1 MSIKGKVAIVTGSG
15 SGIGQATALRLAK
28 DGVHLVLN
36 DIDSQALA
44 GTVALFQGAEASQV
58 PGDVAQESM
67 AKSLVEEA
75 CRRFGRVD
83 ILVNNAGVHHIGDI
97 DETSLE
103 DWNRVI
109 SANLT
114 SMFLCSKHTI
124 PQMLRQGSGTI
135 VNLASI
141 SSFVGQE
148 MNGKS
153 TFLYNVT
160 KAGALQLTRSLAS
173 RYAPDGIRINCVCP
187 GATRTNAIHI
197 EDPVELDNF
206 WKAVGEAHPLGRVA
220 DPREIASVIAFLVSD
235 EASFMT
241 GSAVVVDG
249 GYLVR

>member
-15 SGIGQATALRLAK
+15 SGIGQATALHLAE
-28 DGVHLVLN
+28 GGASLVLN
-36 DIDSQALA
+36 DVDSQALTE
-44 GTVALFQGAEASQV
+44 TVALLQGAVACQV
-58 PGDVAQESM
+58 PGDVAMEST
-67 AKSLVEEA
+67 AKSMVEEA
-75 CRRFGRVD
+75 CKRFGRVD

-97 DETSLE
+97 EETSLE

-109 SANLT
+109 STNLT
-114 SMFLCSKHTI
+114 SMFLCSKYAI
-124 PQMLRQGSGTI
+124 SQMLRQRSGTI

-153 TFLYNVT
+153 TFVYNVT

-173 RYAPDGIRINCVCP
+173 RYARDGIRINCVCP

-206 WKAVGEAHPLGRVA
+206 WKAVGDAHPLGRVA
-220 DPREIASVIAFLVSD
+220 NPREIASVIAFLISD

-249 GYLVR
+249 GYLIR

>member
-1 MSIKGKVAIVTGSG
+1 MSIKGKVAIVTGCG

-28 DGVHLVLN
+28 DGVRLVLN

-114 SMFLCSKHTI
+114 SMFLCSKHAI

-141 SSFVGQE
+141 SSFVQLGGE
-148 MNGKS
+148 S
-153 TFLYNVT
+153 TQPSSV
-160 KAGALQLTRSLAS
+160 RC
-173 RYAPDGIRINCVCP
+173 RP
-187 GATRTNAIHI
+187 
-197 EDPVELDNF
+197 PVF
-206 WKAVGEAHPLGRVA
+206 A
-220 DPREIASVIAFLVSD
+220 
-235 EASFMT
+235 
-241 GSAVVVDG
+241 
-249 GYLVR
+249 

>member
-1 MSIKGKVAIVTGSG
+1 
-15 SGIGQATALRLAK
+15 LAK
-28 DGVHLVLN
+28 DGVRLVLN

-58 PGDVAQESM
+58 PGDVAQEST

-114 SMFLCSKHTI
+114 SMFLCSKHAI

-206 WKAVGEAHPLGRVA
+206 WKAAGEAHPLGRVA

-241 GSAVVVDG
+241 GSAVVADG

>member
-28 DGVHLVLN
+28 DGARLVLN

-44 GTVALFQGAEASQV
+44 GTVALIQGAAASQV
-58 PGDVAQESM
+58 PGDVALEST

-83 ILVNNAGVHHIGDI
+83 ILVNNAGAHHIGDI

-103 DWNRVI
+103 NWNRVI
-109 SANLT
+109 SGNLT

-124 PQMLRQGSGTI
+124 SQMLRQGSGTI

-173 RYAPDGIRINCVCP
+173 RYARDGIRINCVCP
-187 GATRTNAIHI
+187 GATRTNTIRV
-197 EDPVELDNF
+197 EDPVELENF
-206 WKAVGEAHPLGRVA
+206 WNAVGEAYPLGRVA
-220 DPREIASVIAFLVSD
+220 NPSEIASVIAFLVSD

-241 GSAVVVDG
+241 GSAVVVNG

>member
-1 MSIKGKVAIVTGSG
+1 MSIKGKVAIVTGCG

-28 DGVHLVLN
+28 DGVRLVLN

-58 PGDVAQESM
+58 PGDVAQEST

-114 SMFLCSKHTI
+114 SMFLCSKHAI

-241 GSAVVVDG
+241 GSAVVADG

>member
-28 DGVHLVLN
+28 DGARLVLN

-44 GTVALFQGAEASQV
+44 GTVALIQGAAASQV
-58 PGDVAQESM
+58 PGDVALEST

-83 ILVNNAGVHHIGDI
+83 ILVNNAGAHHIGDI

-103 DWNRVI
+103 NWNRVI
-109 SANLT
+109 SGNLT

-124 PQMLRQGSGTI
+124 SQMLRQGSGTI

-173 RYAPDGIRINCVCP
+173 RYARDGIRINCVCP
-187 GATRTNAIHI
+187 GATRTNTIRV
-197 EDPVELDNF
+197 EDPVELENF
-206 WKAVGEAHPLGRVA
+206 WNAVGEAYPLGRVA
-220 DPREIASVIAFLVSD
+220 NSSEIASVIAFLVSD

-241 GSAVVVDG
+241 GSAVVVNG

>member
-15 SGIGQATALRLAK
+15 SGIGQATALHLAE
-28 DGVHLVLN
+28 GGASLVLN
-36 DIDSQALA
+36 DVDSQALTE
-44 GTVALFQGAEASQV
+44 TVALLQGAVACQV
-58 PGDVAQESM
+58 PGDVAMEST
-67 AKSLVEEA
+67 AKSMVEEA
-75 CRRFGRVD
+75 CRRFGRID

-97 DETSLE
+97 EETSLE

-109 SANLT
+109 STNLT
-114 SMFLCSKHTI
+114 SMFLCSKHAI
-124 PQMLRQGSGTI
+124 SQMLCQRSGTI

-153 TFLYNVT
+153 TFVYNVT

-173 RYAPDGIRINCVCP
+173 RYARDGIRINCVCP
-187 GATRTNAIHI
+187 GATRTNAIRI

-206 WKAVGEAHPLGRVA
+206 WKAVGDAHPLGRVA
-220 DPREIASVIAFLVSD
+220 NPREIASVIAFLVSD
-235 EASFMT
+235 ETSFMT

-249 GYLVR
+249 GYLIR